1 MTAIIY
7 GSHKNRPFK
16 PTYTYLNV
24 IV

>member
-7 GSHKNRPFK
+7 GSHTNRPFK